1 MPLGG
6 YLYITADSRP
16 TCSHKYDSLK
26 LIARRTGVRRSCL
39 LICIREW
46 ATPR

>member
-6 YLYITADSRP
+6 YLYITADSCP
-16 TCSHKYDSLK
+16 TRSHKYDSLK
-26 LIARRTGVRRSCL
+26 LIARRTGVRRLVL

-46 ATPR
+46 AVRR